1 MATYLQGVTD
11 YIPEYQPFQ
20 PDFNF
25 FASALQTKQNRYDKN
40 WSQLNKVYGK
50 FVNAPLTHRQSISNR
65 DQYLK
70 GAVKNIQKISGLD
83 LSLEQNVQQA
93 MQVFT
98 PFYNDKNLLY
108 DMHFTEQANSSR
120 SLGQSYQN
128 CTGKDCEGLY
138 WLQGIQAI
146 DYKVKEFGE
155 SNYDEIFNI
164 AAPKYVPFAQGFKEA
179 GQLVKDLGIDIETTS
194 FQNGNIVTY
203 RNGEVA
209 KIPIYQALLS
219 GLGNDPRYKDMYKTQ
234 AYVDRMGF
242 VEQQV
247 AAGVSKEEAQQTFAN
262 NTVAMYSAMITDEA
276 EKAKT
281 QQSSLD
287 AMAIRAKNIIDSIG
301 MELDEGDPLV
311 QTANTIAREQQM
323 AQQIYT
329 DADAFV
335 KSLEVV
341 QGGDGANTNP
351 SGIQSSATPSS
362 NAKLS
367 IAEAI
372 RAQALMINDFTAYAN
387 DLSTRNAKIK
397 QQRDPLAIQQSANEA
412 SRRRML
418 EKLYLEGKISFD
430 SNGNPFPLT
439 NGTVGGSS
447 NGFEP
452 ATPPEGSAGQS
463 SEITKDT
470 EAKLTEEQRAE
481 LELKKEAAEGDVQA
495 FQEIQAS
502 KLKDQDATA
511 ANKSISFFRTL
522 LEKAKEGDAYARNQL
537 LGLID
542 TYRNTNSTTK
552 KIVESFLQDWRID
565 WGPDRNA
572 ERTNFI
578 FDVFFNDHGS
588 GLNDEKLNFLNSAS
602 QILASA
608 IKTGNKNLINYL
620 QNGMLNPNLRGN
632 EVVPEWVNTAY
643 NSSNLG
649 QTLRDAA
656 DNAAY
661 NNLIIEQQNAVG
673 AVALDNYKNSATS
686 ANDKASLYIIK
697 NVIGDYKKT
706 GNPMPYRSEEELAN
720 AIYSS
725 LLPKIKFSW
734 DKGTKVSI
742 DGSVASGY
750 KRRIETPIGD
760 IKYFDTDELKVRSSK
775 MLSRDISTLRQFAK
789 EQAEAFYGQYVKSYS
804 QAQKIANNENTAEG
818 LMGQGSY
825 TFGPSGKATKLN
837 IDPAK
842 GGTLQSNTVFYNMIS
857 PAFMGN
863 VASAYNYSFSGN
875 ETLNKVTSPKTWAP
889 KLLDVLARDLNNSKS
904 KSTFSV
910 TPLPIVNGTPELKG
924 YQVASVS
931 ESTLTK
937 FADSQGIDTKS
948 EDWKLFKT
956 QMMSEKGLT
965 AYGNPNQLSFQ
976 PINYL
981 YEAPK
986 SLALF
991 NKKQQYILMGDDLRQ
1006 KVTITYDPATKMVSS
1021 VFKGQVFNENTRRYE
1036 SFEQLYGKL
1045 PITEL
1050 TNSES
1055 TSTKDIDVVKWKS
1068 YIGRF
1073 EEVMKKFVA
1082 ANNANVVSP
1091 KTTDDL

>member
-40 WSQLNKVYGK
+40 WSKLNQVYGK
-50 FVNAPLTHRQSISNR
+50 FVNAPLTHSQSIANR

-70 GAVKNIQKISGLD
+70 NAVKNIQKISSLD

-108 DMHFTEQANSSR
+108 DMYFTEEANSSR
-120 SLGQSYQN
+120 SLGQSYEN

-146 DYKVKEFGE
+146 DYKVKEFAQ

-164 AAPKYVPFAQGFKEA
+164 AAPKYVPFAQGFKDA
-179 GQLVKDLGIDIETTS
+179 TQLVKDLGIDIETTS

-209 KIPIYQALLS
+209 KIPIYQALMS
-219 GLGNDPRYKDMYKTQ
+219 GLGNDPRYKEMYKTQ
-234 AYVDRMGF
+234 AYVDRMSF

-247 AAGVSKEEAQQTFAN
+247 ASGVSKEEAEQTFAN
-262 NTVAMYSAMITDEA
+262 NTIAMYSAMIEDEA

-281 QQSSLD
+281 QEASLN
-287 AMAIRAKNIIDSIG
+287 AMAIRAQNIIESIG
-301 MELDEGDPLV
+301 MDLDEDDPLV
-311 QTANTIAREQQM
+311 QTANTVGKEQQL

-329 DADAFV
+329 DADAWV

-341 QGGDGANTNP
+341 QGGDGAATNP
-351 SGIQSSATPSS
+351 SGIQSSATPSEK
-362 NAKLS
+362 AKLS
-367 IAEAI
+367 IAEGI
-372 RAQALMINDFTAYAN
+372 RAQALMINDFTSYADN
-387 DLSTRNAKIK
+387 LSARNAKIK
-397 QQRDPLAIQQSANEA
+397 EQRDPLAIQQSANEA
-412 SRRRML
+412 ARRRML

-430 SNGNPFPLT
+430 ANGNPFPVT
-439 NGTVGGSS
+439 NGSFGGPS

-452 ATPPEGSAGQS
+452 ANLPEESAAQS
-463 SEITKDT
+463 SVITDDT
-470 EAKLTEEQRAE
+470 KEQLTEEQRAK
-481 LELKKEAAEGDVQA
+481 LELIEKAAEGDTEA

-502 KLKDQDATA
+502 RLKEQDATA
-511 ANKSISFFRTL
+511 ANQSLGFFKTL
-522 LEKAKEGDAYARNQL
+522 LDKATDGDAYAQTQL
-537 LGLID
+537 LGLLKVYSESNESARSIVNGLKTSLGGKFSNVFKKD
-542 TYRNTNSTTK
+542 GDVGASTKRVVLDNATK
-552 KIVESFLQDWRID
+552 V
-565 WGPDRNA
+565 
-572 ERTNFI
+572 
-578 FDVFFNDHGS
+578 
-588 GLNDEKLNFLNSAS
+588 
-602 QILASA
+602 LASA
-608 IKTGNKNLINYL
+608 IKTGNQDLINYL

-643 NSSNLG
+643 LSSNLG

-673 AVALDNYKNSATS
+673 AVALDNYKNEATS
-686 ANDKASLYIIK
+686 ANDKTSLYII
-697 NVIGDYKKT
+697 NNIIGDYKKT
-706 GNPMPYRSEEELAN
+706 GNPMPYKSEEELAD

-725 LLPKIKFSW
+725 LRPKIKLSW
-734 DKGTKVSI
+734 LPGMATIK
-742 DGSVASGY
+742 
-750 KRRIETPIGD
+750 TPIGD
-760 IKYFDTDELKVRSSK
+760 IKYFIMSDEEGSPSSSRH
-775 MLSRDISTLRQFAK
+775 LSELRQFSKDQAK
-789 EQAEAFYGQYVKSYS
+789 AFYGQYVKLYS
-804 QAQKIANNENTAEG
+804 QAQEIASNENTAQG
-818 LMGQGSY
+818 LMGQGAY
-825 TFGPSGKATKLN
+825 TFGPSGKATKLK

-842 GGTLQSNTVFYNMIS
+842 GRTLQSNTLFYNMIS
-857 PAFMGN
+857 PKFREN
-863 VASAYNYSFSGN
+863 VASAYYYSFTEN
-875 ETLNKVTSPKTWAP
+875 ETLNDLEDDTGENEPKKTWAP
-889 KLLDVLARDLNNSKS
+889 KLLDLLASDLNNSKS

-910 TPLPIVNGTPELKG
+910 TPLPIVNGTPQLKG

-931 ESTLTK
+931 ESTLNK

-965 AYGNPNQLSFQ
+965 AYGNPNNLDFQ

-991 NKKQQYILMGDDLRQ
+991 NKKQQYVLMGDDLRQ

-1021 VFKGQVFNENTRRYE
+1021 VFKAQVFDENTRRYE
-1036 SFEQLYGKL
+1036 SFEYLDKL
-1045 PITEL
+1045 PITQL

-1055 TSTKDIDVVKWKS
+1055 TLTKDIDVVKWKS
-1068 YIGRF
+1068 YIAYF
-1073 EEVMKKFVA
+1073 EEVMKNSVA
-1082 ANNANVVSP
+1082 VNNANLVSP
-1091 KTTDDL
+1091 KTTDD

>member
-138 WLQGIQAI
+138 WEQGIQAI

-287 AMAIRAKNIIDSIG
+287 AMAIRAQNIIESIG

-311 QTANTIAREQQM
+311 QTANTIAKEQQM

-387 DLSTRNAKIK
+387 NLSTRNAKIK
-397 QQRDPLAIQQSANEA
+397 EQRDPLAIQQSANEA

-430 SNGNPFPLT
+430 SNGNPFPISS
-439 NGTVGGSS
+439 GGGFGGPD
-447 NGFEP
+447 NGFEL
-452 ATPPEGSAGQS
+452 ATPPEGSSAQS
-463 SEITKDT
+463 SEIAEET
-470 EAKLTEEQRAE
+470 EATLTPEQRAE
-481 LELKKEAAEGDVQA
+481 REKREDAAEGDVQA
-495 FQEIQAS
+495 FQEIQAA
-502 KLKDQDATA
+502 KLKPQDATA
-511 ANKSISFFRTL
+511 ANRSLGFFSTL
-522 LEKAKEGDAYARNQL
+522 LEKAKDGDAYAQTQL

-542 TYRNTNSTTK
+542 TYGNTNETTK
-552 KIVESFLQDWRID
+552 KIVDGIKTSLDGSF
-565 WGPDRNA
+565 
-572 ERTNFI
+572 TNFFKI
-578 FDVFFNDHGS
+578 FKKGTGADKLTILKNAALVLSAGIKS
-588 GLNDEKLNFLNSAS
+588 GNQD
-602 QILASA
+602 
-608 IKTGNKNLINYL
+608 LITYL

-632 EVVPEWVNTAY
+632 EAVPEWLNTAY
-643 NSSNLG
+643 VTSNLG

-725 LLPKIKFSW
+725 LVSQTKFSSR
-734 DKGTKVSI
+734 KTSNYI
-742 DGSVASGY
+742 EGY
-750 KRRIETPIGD
+750 PLPDSERTIMTPLGNITRLTND
-760 IKYFDTDELKVRSSK
+760 AEASSK
-775 MLSRDISTLRQFAK
+775 KLLKNDVELLKKLAK
-789 EQAEAFYGQYVKSYS
+789 EQAGAFYGQYVKSYS
-804 QAQKIANNENTAEG
+804 QAQEIANTENTAEG

-825 TFGPSGKATKLN
+825 TFGPSGKATKLS

-842 GGTLQSNTVFYNMIS
+842 GNVLMSNNVFYNMIS
-857 PAFMGN
+857 PAFMGK
-863 VASAYNYSFSGN
+863 APSAYNYSFSEN

-889 KLLDVLARDLNNSKS
+889 KLLDALTTDLSDPKS

-910 TPLPIVNGTPELKG
+910 TPLPMVNGTPELKG

-931 ESTLTK
+931 ESALNK
-937 FADSQGIDTKS
+937 FAASQDIDTTA
-948 EDWKLFKT
+948 EDWKLFKK

-965 AYGNPNQLSFQ
+965 AYGNPNQLNFQ
-976 PINYL
+976 PINYF

-991 NKKQQYILMGDDLRQ
+991 NKKQQYVLMGDDLRQ
-1006 KVTITYDPATKMVSS
+1006 KVTIAYDPETKMVSA
-1021 VFKGQVFNENTRRYE
+1021 VFKGQVFDENTRR
-1036 SFEQLYGKL
+1036 FVTIEQPYPNFPLLDK
-1045 PITEL
+1045 
-1050 TNSES
+1050 
-1055 TSTKDIDVVKWKS
+1055 IDRV
-1068 YIGRF
+1068 
-1073 EEVMKKFVA
+1073 
-1082 ANNANVVSP
+1082 
-1091 KTTDDL
+1091 

>member
-164 AAPKYVPFAQGFKEA
+164 AAPKYVPFAQGYKEA

-234 AYVDRMGF
+234 AYVDRMSF

-287 AMAIRAKNIIDSIG
+287 AMAIRAKNIIESIG

-311 QTANTIAREQQM
+311 QTANTIAKEQQM

-387 DLSTRNAKIK
+387 NLSTRNAKIK

-430 SNGNPFPLT
+430 ANGNPFPISS
-439 NGTVGGSS
+439 GGGFGGQD

-452 ATPPEGSAGQS
+452 ATPPEGSSAQS
-463 SEITKDT
+463 SEIAEET
-470 EAKLTEEQRAE
+470 EATLTPEQRAE
-481 LELKKEAAEGDVQA
+481 REKREDAAEGDVQA
-495 FQEIQAS
+495 FQEIQAA
-502 KLKDQDATA
+502 KLKPQDATA
-511 ANKSISFFRTL
+511 ANRSLGFFSTL
-522 LEKAKEGDAYARNQL
+522 LEKAKDGDAYAQTQL

-542 TYRNTNSTTK
+542 TYGNTNETTK
-552 KIVESFLQDWRID
+552 KIVDGIKTSLGGSF
-565 WGPDRNA
+565 
-572 ERTNFI
+572 TNFFKEGTDANKLTI
-578 FDVFFNDHGS
+578 LKNAALVLSAGIKS
-588 GLNDEKLNFLNSAS
+588 GNQD
-602 QILASA
+602 
-608 IKTGNKNLINYL
+608 LITYL

-632 EVVPEWVNTAY
+632 EAVPEWLNTAY
-643 NSSNLG
+643 VTSNLG

-725 LLPKIKFSW
+725 LIGKVDADEYAVNRKDADGYQTEVRRTLSTPL
-734 DKGTKVSI
+734 GTTTYVT
-742 DGSVASGY
+742 GSRT
-750 KRRIETPIGD
+750 K
-760 IKYFDTDELKVRSSK
+760 SSK
-775 MLSRDISTLRQFAK
+775 VINSRDKNLIKTIAK

-804 QAQKIANNENTAEG
+804 QAQEIANNENTAEG

-842 GGTLQSNTVFYNMIS
+842 GNVLMSNNVFYNMIS
-857 PAFMGN
+857 PAFMGK
-863 VASAYNYSFSGN
+863 APSAYNYSFSEN

-889 KLLDVLARDLNNSKS
+889 KLLDALTTDLNNSKS

-931 ESTLTK
+931 ESALNK
-937 FADSQGIDTKS
+937 FAASQDIDTTA
-948 EDWKLFKT
+948 EDWKLFKK

-976 PINYL
+976 PINYF

-1006 KVTITYDPATKMVSS
+1006 KVTIAYDPETKMVSA
-1021 VFKGQVFNENTRRYE
+1021 VFKGQVFDENTRR
-1036 SFEQLYGKL
+1036 FVTIEQPYPNF

-1055 TSTKDIDVVKWKS
+1055 TFTKDIDVVKWKS
-1068 YIGRF
+1068 YIAGF
-1073 EEVMKKFVA
+1073 EEVMKKSVA
-1082 ANNANVVSP
+1082 INNANLVNP
-1091 KTTDDL
+1091 ITTDDLE

>member
-40 WSQLNKVYGK
+40 WSKLNQVYGK
-50 FVNAPLTHRQSISNR
+50 FVNAPLTHSQSIANR

-70 GAVKNIQKISGLD
+70 NAVKNIQKISGLD

-108 DMHFTEQANSSR
+108 DMYFTEEANSSR

-138 WLQGIQAI
+138 WEQGIQAI
-146 DYKVKEFGE
+146 DYKVKEFAQ

-164 AAPKYVPFAQGFKEA
+164 AAPKYVPFAQGFKDA
-179 GQLVKDLGIDIETTS
+179 TQLVKDLGIDIETTS

-209 KIPIYQALLS
+209 KIPIYQALMS
-219 GLGNDPRYKDMYKTQ
+219 GLGNDPRYKEMYKTQ
-234 AYVDRMGF
+234 AYVDRMSF

-247 AAGVSKEEAQQTFAN
+247 ASGVSKEEAEQTFAN
-262 NTVAMYSAMITDEA
+262 NTIAMYSAMIEDEA

-281 QQSSLD
+281 QQASLNS
-287 AMAIRAKNIIDSIG
+287 MAIRAQNIIESIG
-301 MELDEGDPLV
+301 MDLDEDDPLV
-311 QTANTIAREQQM
+311 QTANTVDKEQQL

-329 DADAFV
+329 DADAWV

-341 QGGDGANTNP
+341 QGGDGAATNP
-351 SGIQSSATPSS
+351 SGIQSSATPSEK
-362 NAKLS
+362 AKLS
-367 IAEAI
+367 IAEGI
-372 RAQALMINDFTAYAN
+372 RAQALMINDFTSYADN
-387 DLSTRNAKIK
+387 LSTRNAKIK

-430 SNGNPFPLT
+430 ANGNPYPLT
-439 NGTVGGSS
+439 NGSFGGPG

-463 SEITKDT
+463 SKITEDT
-470 EAKLTEEQRAE
+470 EAQLTEQQRAE
-481 LELKKEAAEGDVQA
+481 LKLKEEAAEGDVEA

-511 ANKSISFFRTL
+511 ANQSLGFFRTL
-522 LEKAKEGDAYARNQL
+522 LDKATDGDAYAQTQL
-537 LGLID
+537 LGLLKVYSESNESARSIVNGLKTSLGGKFSNVFKKD
-542 TYRNTNSTTK
+542 GDVEASTKRVVLDNATK
-552 KIVESFLQDWRID
+552 V
-565 WGPDRNA
+565 
-572 ERTNFI
+572 
-578 FDVFFNDHGS
+578 
-588 GLNDEKLNFLNSAS
+588 
-602 QILASA
+602 LASA
-608 IKTGNKNLINYL
+608 IKTGNQDLINYL

-643 NSSNLG
+643 LSSNLG

-673 AVALDNYKNSATS
+673 AVALDSYKNAATS
-686 ANDKASLYIIK
+686 ANDKASLYIIN
-697 NVIGDYKKT
+697 NVIGDYKNN
-706 GNPMPYRSEEELAN
+706 GMPYRSEEELTD

-725 LLPKIKFSW
+725 LVSKVKFSSRE
-734 DKGTKVSI
+734 K
-742 DGSVASGY
+742 Y
-750 KRRIETPIGD
+750 KYTAGVPVPTSERIVITPVGN
-760 IKYFDTDELKVRSSK
+760 IKYDTGSTEARSSK
-775 MLSRDISTLRQFAK
+775 ILQGDISILRQFAK

-804 QAQKIANNENTAEG
+804 QAQEIASNENTAEG
-818 LMGQGSY
+818 LMGQGAY
-825 TFGPSGKATKLN
+825 TFGPSGKATKLK

-857 PAFMGN
+857 PAFREN
-863 VASAYNYSFSGN
+863 VASGYNYSFIEN

-889 KLLDVLARDLNNSKS
+889 KLLGILASDLNNSKS

-931 ESTLTK
+931 ESTLNK

-965 AYGNPNQLSFQ
+965 AYGNPNQLDFQ

-991 NKKQQYILMGDDLRQ
+991 NKKQQYVLMGDDLRQ

-1021 VFKGQVFNENTRRYE
+1021 VFKAQVFDENTRRYE
-1036 SFEQLYGKL
+1036 SFEYLDKL
-1045 PITEL
+1045 PITQL

-1055 TSTKDIDVVKWKS
+1055 TLTKDIDVVKWKS
-1068 YIGRF
+1068 YIAYF
-1073 EEVMKKFVA
+1073 EEVMKNSIAV
-1082 ANNANVVSP
+1082 NNANLVSP
-1091 KTTDDL
+1091 KTTDD